1 MYGRSPTRDK
11 LDFGC
16 TVNAQALIDKFV
28 LVKTVQARKI
38 EQSRTWVHQVARAM
52 EEQLREDR
60 QESKTREQKKEAKD
74 AKRIRGIVHE
84 NDKNKM

>member
-1 MYGRSPTRDK
+1 MHSKCAGTHRQVCVGAKQYKRE
-11 LDFGC
+11 
-16 TVNAQALIDKFV
+16 
-28 LVKTVQARKI
+28 KI